1 MQITALKT
9 LSVLVL
15 LATIAGCA
23 SKKTDDS
30 RTVVE
35 TPEVAA
41 ATPAETAPPVAG
53 SDMAPW
59 TAEDAARAASES
71 RAAAAAGASGSGGGW
86 EGFESNKEHY
96 TGDTGTRV
104 VYFGFDQSGIP
115 AAAYASL
122 KAHAKH
128 LAGKPAARLTING
141 HADERGT
148 PEYNVALAERR
159 AQSVVNFL
167 VLNGASQS
175 QLEVVSFGEEKP
187 AELGHDE
194 MSWAKNRRAELNYTA
209 GQP

>member
-1 MQITALKT
+1 MQITTLKT
-9 LSVLVL
+9 LLVL
-15 LATIAGCA
+15 AFLAVIAGCA

-30 RTVVE
+30 ARTVIE
-35 TPEVAA
+35 TPAVAE
-41 ATPAETAPPVAG
+41 ATPAETAPPVEG
-53 SDMAPW
+53 SEMEPW
-59 TAEDAARAASES
+59 TAGDA
-71 RAAAAAGASGSGGGW
+71 AAAAAGGTAGGGGW
-86 EGFESNKEHY
+86 EGFESNPAHY

-115 AAAYASL
+115 SAAYASL

-167 VLNGASQS
+167 VLNGAQKG